1 MRHCSS
7 SGSLN
12 YMRQGC
18 LEQKKKKK
26 NTFLFSALLKS
37 LLLTCCRAFVVVG
50 NSRMDAARL
59 RHGVLC
65 CRPACLLQPQPGVCP
80 ASCCG
85 LVLPNQSPGVSCGC
99 KGSSA
104 QLGTAWH
111 SSAQLSTARHS
122 LVQFGTA
129 RHSSALAELC
139 SLHPSTS
146 PRGVYFQL
154 VPLTRLTGDK
164 SSPFPGKNSPAVI
177 RSAAPAV

>member
-18 LEQKKKKK
+18 LEQKKKKKK

-99 KGSSA
+99 KGSLAQLGTARRSSAQLGIAWCSSA
-104 QLGTAWH
+104 QLGTALLWL
-111 SSAQLSTARHS
+111 SSAVCSPQPPHGE
-122 LVQFGTA
+122 FI
-129 RHSSALAELC
+129 SS
-139 SLHPSTS
+139 
-146 PRGVYFQL
+146 
-154 VPLTRLTGDK
+154 
-164 SSPFPGKNSPAVI
+164 
-177 RSAAPAV
+177 

>member
-59 RHGVLC
+59 
-65 CRPACLLQPQPGVCP
+65 QPGVCP

-104 QLGTAWH
+104 QLGTARH

-129 RHSSALAELC
+129 RHSSALDELC